1 MILILISLPLIFLI
15 VLRNRK
21 DNSIYL
27 HKILIILYTFYNP
40 ITNKIIFLFLLVWF
54 IIEVLDS
61 RLLLFLDKHIFRI
74 FLVGTLWLVT
84 GVIGFNQSK
93 SIEQD
98 EFTSYLLSPYFNG
111 VIWSILILRT
121 IKTIDNLKSFIKH
134 YVLFRMIEIA
144 FLGIFIFLFVYDWFV
159 QFSFILQEYFRLD
172 IGEEKRLISI
182 ASRNANEAAFLL
194 IPSVLF
200 YLIQLNN
207 KYNFKY
213 FLFFIISVTALFLTY
228 TRSGWLVFAIS
239 TILYFLIYGKVK
251 RVFLNYLLLFS
262 LLILILFI
270 FYFFTGDIKSSRL
283 NSSDT
288 IELRFIQYFDYLTNI
303 AKVPLFNG
311 YYEDIWVLG
320 DLLNTREYI
329 SSENLLLDTFIK
341 HGLLM
346 GSIYLLFWIYSI
358 MSGISTIRLIHDNNL
373 KMRSDDLSLFS
384 FILSIFF
391 ALFIMANTSLFEQ
404 NSIFWILLAIS
415 FITKRLI
422 IESFNETTAEDRI

>member
-1 MILILISLPLIFLI
+1 
-15 VLRNRK
+15 
-21 DNSIYL
+21 
-27 HKILIILYTFYNP
+27 
-40 ITNKIIFLFLLVWF
+40 
-54 IIEVLDS
+54 
-61 RLLLFLDKHIFRI
+61 
-74 FLVGTLWLVT
+74 LVT
-84 GVIGFNQSK
+84 GIIGFNQSK
-93 SIEQD
+93 SIELD
-98 EFTSYLLSPYFNG
+98 EFSSYILSPYFNG

-144 FLGIFIFLFVYDWFV
+144 FLGVFIFLFVYDWFV

-213 FLFFIISVTALFLTY
+213 FLFFIISITALFLTY

-239 TILYFLIYGKVK
+239 TILYFLIYGRIK
-251 RVFLNYLLLFS
+251 RVFLNNLLLFS
-262 LLILILFI
+262 LFILVLVV
-270 FYFFTGDIKSSRL
+270 FYFYTGDIKSSRL

-288 IELRFIQYFDYLTNI
+288 IELRFIQYFDYFTSI
-303 AKVPLFNG
+303 SKVPLFYG

-358 MSGISTIRLIHDNNL
+358 MSGISTIRLIHDNNV
-373 KMRSDDLSLFS
+373 KIRSDDLSLFS
-384 FILSIFF
+384 FILAIFF

-422 IESFNETTAEDRI
+422 IESINETTAEDRI